1 MNAPGSAVRR
11 GSERGAVERERDAG
25 EERLNRRPRVTGG
38 VNRTVAALLAVLAVL
53 ALGAAAATLEDTTA
67 AGGAGG
73 TGDERGVGAGTGDR
87 FDLGGLNESEV
98 SEAAT
103 LPPIV
108 GKVFAVIL
116 VSVAAFGIY
125 VFYREHGLRGLLTVL
140 GAVGVFVLLLYLL
153 LQGVGSGVD
162 LDGRSG
168 LLDGQSPTI
177 PGGAP
182 AGPESNVVPVIDPPA
197 TLLALFG
204 LVLVGAAALVL
215 RLTGDDV
222 AEAAPEME
230 NTPAPDVAAVGLA
243 AGRAA
248 DRIEADVG
256 VENAVFRA
264 WREMTRELDVDNPTA
279 STPAEF
285 AAAAVDAGM
294 AREDVTELTGLFE
307 AVRYGG
313 HDPDADR
320 ERRAVDALR
329 NIQRT
334 YADAEFDVP
343 EATDG
348 GSGVRTDPADRTD
361 PTDSADSA
369 NGDGRRATTDGAGG
383 DAA

>member
-1 MNAPGSAVRR
+1 M
-11 GSERGAVERERDAG
+11 
-25 EERLNRRPRVTGG
+25 
-38 VNRTVAALLAVLAVL
+38 NRTVAAVLAVLAVL

-73 TGDERGVGAGTGDR
+73 TGDQRGVGAGTGDR
-87 FDLGGLNESEV
+87 FDLGGMNESAV

-108 GKVFAVIL
+108 GKVFAAIL

-140 GAVGVFVLLLYLL
+140 VAVGVFMLLLYLL
-153 LQGVGSGVD
+153 LRGVGSGVD
-162 LDGRSG
+162 LDGQSG
-168 LLDGQSPTI
+168 LFDGRSPTV
-177 PGGAP
+177 PGGAS

-222 AEAAPEME
+222 VEAAPERE
-230 NTPAPDVAAVGLA
+230 AAPAPDVAAVGRA

-248 DRIEADVG
+248 DRIEADVD

-294 AREDVTELTGLFE
+294 AREDVTELTELFE

-348 GSGVRTDPADRTD
+348 GPGVRTDRTD
-361 PTDSADSA
+361 TADSADSTDS
-369 NGDGRRATTDGAGG
+369 DGRRATADRTGG
-383 DAA
+383 DVV